1 MRQSHG
7 LGLVGIRR
15 GLSPGLVC
23 AILGGIW
30 VDWLLA
36 ILAWGHPLV
45 DFVQALRL
53 RKVLDLPRG
62 REALNS
68 WKEEKRVKIRNQ
80 KGKNGL
86 NAST

>member
-36 ILAWGHPLV
+36 ILAWGHSLV
-45 DFVQALRL
+45 DFVQALCL
-53 RKVLDLPRG
+53 CKVLDLPCG
-62 REALNS
+62 REALNGS
-68 WKEEKRVKIRNQ
+68 LQ
-80 KGKNGL
+80 GL
-86 NAST
+86 FAA